1 MIFIRALL
9 VGLIYWLAMGRANY
23 FFSLMFRQPLLLG
36 VIYGALYGDVHAGLM
51 YGANIQLMYIG
62 VVAAGGNIPNDPA
75 LAASIAIPV
84 AIVNGLDSGAAIAIA
99 VPFGVMGVMVN
110 NLRRTINTMFLATKV
125 DKYIEEGEYKK
136 AHKYQFI
143 IPWLINGV
151 MYAIPVFLI
160 NLIGPTMIQKVIEV
174 IPTWLQNGIANAGN
188 MLPALG
194 FALTLVVM
202 GKQYMPYFLLG
213 FFIYAITGFSMLTGA
228 IIAFALGM
236 IVESVSSNN
245 ANAQAEGGAE

>member
-1 MIFIRALL
+1 MNVIRALL

-23 FFSLMFRQPLLLG
+23 FFSLMARQPLLLG
-36 VIYGALYGDVHAGLM
+36 VIYGALYGDVQAGLM

-75 LAASIAIPV
+75 LAASIAIPA
-84 AIVNGLDSGAAIAIA
+84 AILGGLDSGAAIAIA

-110 NLRRTINTMFLATKV
+110 KC
-125 DKYIEEGEYKK
+125 IEDGDFKK

-151 MYAIPVFLI
+151 LYAVPVFLI
-160 NLIGPTMIQKVIEV
+160 NLVGPSIIQAVIEA

-202 GKQYMPYFLLG
+202 VKQYMPYFLLG

-228 IIAFALGM
+228 IIALALGM
-236 IVESVSSNN
+236 IVESVSNN
-245 ANAQAEGGAE
+245 AQSEGGMN